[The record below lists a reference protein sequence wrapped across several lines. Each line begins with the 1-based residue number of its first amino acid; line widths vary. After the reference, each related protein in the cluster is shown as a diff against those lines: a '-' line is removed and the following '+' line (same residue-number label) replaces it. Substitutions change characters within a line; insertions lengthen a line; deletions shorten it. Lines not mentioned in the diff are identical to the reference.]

1 MLPHRSLRSAV
12 LPATALAMLA
22 LGACDSS
29 SDGGADANDTAGAA
43 DSSDRVTVTVTTTP
57 TDDSTPPEPTV
68 ENPPQEID
76 PCTTGALEEASPEGW
91 ETIYC
96 GSDWARI
103 GMSQSDGM
111 KLLRWTGAV
120 WEDVEPD
127 GETFTG
133 FRCYDR
139 EKLISQGAPDD
150 LFGNITVC

>member
-1 MLPHRSLRSAV
+1 
-12 LPATALAMLA
+12 
-22 LGACDSS
+22 
-29 SDGGADANDTAGAA
+29 
-43 DSSDRVTVTVTTTP
+43 
-57 TDDSTPPEPTV
+57 
-68 ENPPQEID
+68 
-76 PCTTGALEEASPEGW
+76 
-91 ETIYC
+91 
-96 GSDWARI
+96 
-103 GMSQSDGM
+103 M